1 MKLIQFVS
9 LLVLAALFAP
19 TCATDKCKKL
29 NFLPMP
35 REISCGEDNV
45 TLVDPCKLLF
55 HVKLK

>member
-1 MKLIQFVS
+1 MKLIHLIAF
-9 LLVLAALFAP
+9 LALAALFTPAY
-19 TCATDKCKKL
+19 ATDKCKKL

-45 TLVDPCKLLF
+45 TLADPCKLLF